1 MADKANNNQTI
12 DTLNIDIKV
21 SSLKKSDINKIN
33 ALSDALNTLDK
44 ALSPSLLNKLSKL
57 GNISLIGLGKG
68 IVNILGGNKQ
78 NNQSDTKP
86 KTFLPAIYELGSAR
100 YETLGDNPNFS
111 ILNNK
116 DKKSNPFSKMISPSF
131 ISGLEKIKLGVKDL
145 KESFE
150 KINKEVGITGKS
162 LKPLMASFGRIA
174 LYRSIRAILGAIAS
188 SIKIGVQNL
197 AIFDSSFNKSM
208 SSIITSTQQIQ
219 NSIGLMFQPL
229 IEGFAPLLQQISNL
243 FIGIANEVS
252 RINAIS
258 KGTNEYTK
266 LNADYAKDYA
276 NSLAKASGF
285 AFDTFNV
292 LSSGTGAYY
301 ETASTDEGHET
312 NGVGIMIADTINS
325 ISVGITEFAKWIKGF
340 ISGIIT
346 VFSPILWVLG
356 KLIEGIGWLMGNI
369 PFMSEIIGG
378 LIGAFILLNIV
389 MTANPTGLLVAGI
402 MALIGLLGLLVK
414 VVVENWDRIVKAF
427 VDAGKAI
434 GLFFA
439 RLLNGLIDMFEG
451 FINWLIDGLDWLV
464 NGIEDIINF
473 FGGNVDFGVEN
484 VKFGRIQTFADG
496 GVASSGSL
504 FIAGESGAELLTNMG
519 GGNTGVTNVEQF
531 EQAMTRSIVSSGL
544 LEAVLESGNIYI
556 DSEKVGRKVGQTKA
570 IRNQLNRTNPNLK
583 LR

>member
-33 ALSDALNTLDK
+33 ALSDALNTLNK
-44 ALSPSLLNKLSKL
+44 ALSPSLLDKLSKL
-57 GNISLIGLGKG
+57 GNISLIGLGQG
-68 IVNILGGNKQ
+68 IVNIFGGNKQ
-78 NNQSDTKP
+78 NKKKAVETYVPIGANANFNIPTNNEKNNTTITQQKNANKLLS
-86 KTFLPAIYELGSAR
+86 TFLKVR
-100 YETLGDNPNFS
+100 
-111 ILNNK
+111 
-116 DKKSNPFSKMISPSF
+116 SF
-131 ISGLEKIKLGVKDL
+131 FKG
-145 KESFE
+145 
-150 KINKEVGITGKS
+150 INKEIGLVS
-162 LKPLMASFGRIA
+162 ENFKPLMASFGRIA
-174 LYRSIRAILGAIAS
+174 LYRSIRAILSAVAN
-188 SIKIGVQNL
+188 SIKVGVQNL

-229 IEGFAPLLQQISNL
+229 IEGLAPILQEVSNL
-243 FIGIANEVS
+243 FIDIANEVS

-276 NSLAKASGF
+276 NSLSKASGF

-301 ETASTDEGHET
+301 ETASTNEESGV
-312 NGVGIMIADTINS
+312 NGVGEMFANSFLNITQGIVNIAKI
-325 ISVGITEFAKWIKGF
+325 IQPLIQGL
-340 ISGIIT
+340 IT
-346 VFSPILWVLG
+346 VLSPFIWIFG
-356 KLIEGIGWLMGNI
+356 KIIEGISWLIGNI
-369 PFMSEIIGG
+369 PFLGEVIGG
-378 LIGAFILLNIV
+378 LIGAFIVLNIV

-427 VDAGKAI
+427 VDAGKVM